1 MATAVYPGSFDPI
14 TLGHLDIIKRT
25 AAVFDKVIIGVLI
38 NKSKQPLFSI
48 EERVDLI
55 KEVTKDITYVG
66 CDDKTLDLF
75 ESQYIIPNGIAYNAY
90 VIMDENIALIDTV
103 DKRKTDEWLENV
115 EKVLD
120 GKTPKYLVVNHMEPD
135 HSGSVDA
142 CLKKYPE
149 ITLVGNK
156 KTFLF
161 LKQFTGLD
169 LEATSKVVAEGDTLE
184 LGTHTLSFVMAPM
197 VHWPEVMVTYDS
209 TDKVLFSA
217 DAFGKFGALD
227 TDEDWACEARRYY
240 FNIVGKYGVPVQGLL
255 KKTSKLDIQIIC
267 PTHGP
272 VLTENL
278 GYYLDLYNTWS
289 TYQAETDGVFVAY
302 CSIHGNTTEAVGK
315 LEEILKSKTDKEV
328 VVTDLSRCDMAEAIE
343 DAFRYSKLIVAAPS
357 YDAGVFPVMA
367 DFLHHLKIKAYQ
379 NRKVAIVENGSWAP
393 TAART
398 MKGYLEE
405 MKNVTICDTVVTI
418 KSKATEDTYKEMEK
432 LADEI
437 LA

>member
-1 MATAVYPGSFDPI
+1 M
-14 TLGHLDIIKRT
+14 
-25 AAVFDKVIIGVLI
+25 
-38 NKSKQPLFSI
+38 
-48 EERVDLI
+48 I

-135 HSGSVDA
+135 HSGSVEA
-142 CLKKYPE
+142 CIKKYPE

-169 LEATSKVVAEGDTLE
+169 LEATSKIVAEGDTLE

-255 KKTSKLDIQIIC
+255 KKASKLDIQVIC

-328 VVTDLSRCDMAEAIE
+328 VVTDLSRCDIAEAVE
-343 DAFRYSKLIVAAPS
+343 DAFRYDRMVLAAAS
-357 YDAGVFPVMA
+357 YDAGVFPIMQ
-367 DFLHHLKIKAYQ
+367 DFLHHLQAKAFQ
-379 NRKVAIVENGSWAP
+379 NRTVGLIENGSWAP
-393 TAART
+393 TAAKTMRNILET
-398 MKGYLEE
+398 MK
-405 MKNVTICDTVVTI
+405 NITIVEPVVTI
-418 KSKATEDTYKEMEK
+418 KSVLKETDIPALDQ
-432 LADEI
+432 LADA
-437 LA
+437 LK